1 MLQLILASQ
10 SPRRRDL
17 LEKAGY
23 KFTTFS
29 VNVSEYLE
37 KNLTPDKQILAI
49 SRRKAEATLKLYK
62 HSGNSE
68 FLMLS
73 ADTMVMIENVLLG
86 KPSDSEEAEAHL
98 RLLSGR
104 THQVK
109 TGMTILHCDSN
120 CTVLRQVESLET
132 TLVTFRPLSN
142 NDIEQY
148 IATGEPF
155 DKAGSY
161 GIQGSASKFVTKIDG
176 SFENVV
182 GLPIQKLKSILT
194 EQKWLIT

>member
-37 KNLTPDKQILAI
+37 KNLTPDEQILAI

-62 HSGNSE
+62 HSSNSE

-73 ADTMVMIENVLLG
+73 ADTMVMVDSDLLG
-86 KPSDSEEAEAHL
+86 KPESREEAETHL

-104 THQVK
+104 THMVK
-109 TGMTILHCDSN
+109 TGMTIFHCKAD
-120 CTVLRQVESLET
+120 CTIVKQVQSLET
-132 TLVTFRPLSN
+132 TLITFRPLSKTEI
-142 NDIEQY
+142 DQY
-148 IATGEPF
+148 IDSGEPF

-161 GIQGSASKFVTKIDG
+161 GIQGSASKFVTKIEG

-182 GLPIQKLKSILT
+182 GLPIQKFKSLLN
-194 EQKWLIT
+194 EQQWQIT